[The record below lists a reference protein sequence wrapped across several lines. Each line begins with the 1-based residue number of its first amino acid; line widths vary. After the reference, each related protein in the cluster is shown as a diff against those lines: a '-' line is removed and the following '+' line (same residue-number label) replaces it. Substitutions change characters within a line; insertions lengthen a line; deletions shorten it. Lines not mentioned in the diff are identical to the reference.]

1 MATTIATPPFQQT
14 IDLVEKLRAQNV
26 AFDELIIPD
35 EIHDLLH
42 WSDWIRA
49 YRATAE
55 SSTGIGFL
63 RRTAISLLRAI
74 SHLADKTIMP
84 TAVGD
89 DLIELMLELSVKLTV
104 DLCMPGRF
112 E

>member
-1 MATTIATPPFQQT
+1 MG
-14 IDLVEKLRAQNV
+14 
-26 AFDELIIPD
+26 AFSAIPD
-35 EIHDLLH
+35 EIHDC
-42 WSDWIRA
+42 SAGAIGSA
-49 YRATAE
+49 PTARPPN

-74 SHLADKTIMP
+74 SHFAHKTIMP
-84 TAVGD
+84 TAIGD

-104 DLCMPGRF
+104 DLRMPSRF